1 MRGGRICCLCFKLQ
15 VRFFECSI
23 IHACFFFIFLC
34 LRIQTLTHYTLFE
47 FFWFFFLGTTGDP
60 KPILYLHQFLEIFL
74 ENRLANE
81 LLLNNNTSS
90 SPPSQQLL
98 CFAHLNQDI
107 YFPCMFPISWS
118 AALTSCT
125 LSSLAWDVTCIYL
138 PPDAPFDSHPM
149 LTPEY
154 VHDILEL
161 TPKGP
166 KNGIIMA
173 PAMLRDVVQQHQQQ
187 QQQTSS
193 SCTSSSLHLLQNSY
207 NWIGYGGSPLDFATG
222 EILRKSFSSS
232 SSPIRLQCAMGQTD
246 VGPYDILFNP
256 NPADWNLVQFSE
268 LHGYFL
274 VEFDQREGLWE
285 LCVRRQQKQKG
296 EKGKEGGKEECRHPF
311 LMDEKLDVYHTRDL
325 FRAVR
330 RKKGGGEGEGEKEG
344 EEGETFWQSAGRVD
358 DFIKLSTLTK
368 FHSGQIES
376 ILERWCE
383 EVQTCL
389 VGGEGKIRPWVI
401 VELRQTKKKEEME
414 NGNGMTKTTPPP
426 ESFWLAVDKANEILY
441 SEAKIQREF
450 VVFTDAERPIQRTGK
465 GSVDRK
471 KTVGLYE
478 REIEA
483 LYE

>member
-1 MRGGRICCLCFKLQ
+1 
-15 VRFFECSI
+15 
-23 IHACFFFIFLC
+23 
-34 LRIQTLTHYTLFE
+34 
-47 FFWFFFLGTTGDP
+47 
-60 KPILYLHQFLEIFL
+60 
-74 ENRLANE
+74 
-81 LLLNNNTSS
+81 
-90 SPPSQQLL
+90 
-98 CFAHLNQDI
+98 
-107 YFPCMFPISWS
+107 MFPISWS

-187 QQQTSS
+187 NSS
-193 SCTSSSLHLLQNSY
+193 SSPSSSATCTSSSSLHLLQKSY

-222 EILRKSFSSS
+222 EILRKSFSSSSSS

-274 VEFDQREGLWE
+274 VEFDQRDGLWE
-285 LCVRRQQKQKG
+285 LCVRRQQRQT
-296 EKGKEGGKEECRHPF
+296 EKGGKGGKEECRHPF
-311 LMDEKLDVYHTRDL
+311 LMDEKLEVYHTRDL

-330 RKKGGGEGEGEKEG
+330 RKKGGGEVGEKE
-344 EEGETFWQSAGRVD
+344 EEEEIYWQSAGRVD

-401 VELRQTKKKEEME
+401 VELRHKKKENEKE
-414 NGNGMTKTTPPP
+414 NGNVMTTTTPPP

-450 VVFTDAERPIQRTGK
+450 VVFTDVERPIQRTGK

>member
-1 MRGGRICCLCFKLQ
+1 MFFKL
-15 VRFFECSI
+15 
-23 IHACFFFIFLC
+23 
-34 LRIQTLTHYTLFE
+34 QTLTHYNLLD
-47 FFWFFFLGTTGDP
+47 FFLFFFLGTTGDP

-81 LLLNNNTSS
+81 LLLNNNNNNSSSS
-90 SPPSQQLL
+90 SPSSQLL

-187 QQQTSS
+187 TSS
-193 SCTSSSLHLLQNSY
+193 SSSSSSATCTSSSLNLLQNSY

-222 EILRKSFSSS
+222 EILRKSFSSSSS

-285 LCVRRQQKQKG
+285 LCVRRQQPQK
-296 EKGKEGGKEECRHPF
+296 GGKEECRHPF

-330 RKKGGGEGEGEKEG
+330 RKKGGREGGEGGEGDG
-344 EEGETFWQSAGRVD
+344 EEEIYWQSAGRVD

-389 VGGEGKIRPWVI
+389 VGGEGKTRPWVI
-401 VELRQTKKKEEME
+401 VELRKSKKKDEQE
-414 NGNGMTKTTPPP
+414 NRNGTTASPPPP

-450 VVFTDAERPIQRTGK
+450 VVFTDEERPIQRTGK

>member
-1 MRGGRICCLCFKLQ
+1 
-15 VRFFECSI
+15 
-23 IHACFFFIFLC
+23 
-34 LRIQTLTHYTLFE
+34 
-47 FFWFFFLGTTGDP
+47 
-60 KPILYLHQFLEIFL
+60 
-74 ENRLANE
+74 
-81 LLLNNNTSS
+81 
-90 SPPSQQLL
+90 
-98 CFAHLNQDI
+98 
-107 YFPCMFPISWS
+107 MFPISWS

-166 KNGIIMA
+166 KNGVIMA
-173 PAMLRDVVQQHQQQ
+173 PAMLRDVVQQHQNSSPSR
-187 QQQTSS
+187 TSS
-193 SCTSSSLHLLQNSY
+193 SSLNLLQKSY

-222 EILRKSFSSS
+222 EILRKSFSSSSS

-285 LCVRRQQKQKG
+285 LCVRRQQRQTEKG
-296 EKGKEGGKEECRHPF
+296 EEGGKEECRHPF
-311 LMDEKLDVYHTRDL
+311 LMDEKLEVYHTRDL

-330 RKKGGGEGEGEKEG
+330 RKKGGGEVGEEG
-344 EEGETFWQSAGRVD
+344 EEGGEEEIYWQSAGRVD

-401 VELRQTKKKEEME
+401 VELRKKGRKEEME
-414 NGNGMTKTTPPP
+414 NGNVTTASPPPP

>member
-1 MRGGRICCLCFKLQ
+1 M
-15 VRFFECSI
+15 
-23 IHACFFFIFLC
+23 
-34 LRIQTLTHYTLFE
+34 
-47 FFWFFFLGTTGDP
+47 
-60 KPILYLHQFLEIFL
+60 
-74 ENRLANE
+74 
-81 LLLNNNTSS
+81 
-90 SPPSQQLL
+90 
-98 CFAHLNQDI
+98 
-107 YFPCMFPISWS
+107 
-118 AALTSCT
+118 
-125 LSSLAWDVTCIYL
+125 
-138 PPDAPFDSHPM
+138 
-149 LTPEY
+149 
-154 VHDILEL
+154 
-161 TPKGP
+161 
-166 KNGIIMA
+166 
-173 PAMLRDVVQQHQQQ
+173 
-187 QQQTSS
+187 
-193 SCTSSSLHLLQNSY
+193 
-207 NWIGYGGSPLDFATG
+207 
-222 EILRKSFSSS
+222 
-232 SSPIRLQCAMGQTD
+232 
-246 VGPYDILFNP
+246 
-256 NPADWNLVQFSE
+256 QFSE

-285 LCVRRQQKQKG
+285 LCVRRQQKQKD
-296 EKGKEGGKEECRHPF
+296 GKEECRHPF

-325 FRAVR
+325 FRAVG
-330 RKKGGGEGEGEKEG
+330 RKKGGGEEGEGEGG
-344 EEGETFWQSAGRVD
+344 EEEIYWQSAGRVD

-401 VELRQTKKKEEME
+401 VELRNKTKKEEME
-414 NGNGMTKTTPPP
+414 NGNVMTTTTPPP

>member
-1 MRGGRICCLCFKLQ
+1 
-15 VRFFECSI
+15 
-23 IHACFFFIFLC
+23 
-34 LRIQTLTHYTLFE
+34 
-47 FFWFFFLGTTGDP
+47 
-60 KPILYLHQFLEIFL
+60 
-74 ENRLANE
+74 
-81 LLLNNNTSS
+81 
-90 SPPSQQLL
+90 
-98 CFAHLNQDI
+98 
-107 YFPCMFPISWS
+107 
-118 AALTSCT
+118 
-125 LSSLAWDVTCIYL
+125 
-138 PPDAPFDSHPM
+138 
-149 LTPEY
+149 
-154 VHDILEL
+154 
-161 TPKGP
+161 
-166 KNGIIMA
+166 
-173 PAMLRDVVQQHQQQ
+173 
-187 QQQTSS
+187 
-193 SCTSSSLHLLQNSY
+193 
-207 NWIGYGGSPLDFATG
+207 
-222 EILRKSFSSS
+222 
-232 SSPIRLQCAMGQTD
+232 MGQTD

-285 LCVRRQQKQKG
+285 LCVRRQQPQA
-296 EKGKEGGKEECRHPF
+296 EKGGKGKEECRHPF
-311 LMDEKLDVYHTRDL
+311 LMDEKLEVYHTRDL

-330 RKKGGGEGEGEKEG
+330 RKTGGGEVGEVGEGEGE
-344 EEGETFWQSAGRVD
+344 EEIYWQSAGRVD

-401 VELRQTKKKEEME
+401 VELRQKKKEKE
-414 NGNGMTKTTPPP
+414 NGNGNGTTTTTP

-441 SEAKIQREF
+441 SEAKIQKEF

>member
-1 MRGGRICCLCFKLQ
+1 MFDYPRVAFFLFCLKL
-15 VRFFECSI
+15 
-23 IHACFFFIFLC
+23 
-34 LRIQTLTHYTLFE
+34 QTLTHYNLFE

-81 LLLNNNTSS
+81 LLLNNNNSSSS

-166 KNGIIMA
+166 KNGVIMA

-187 QQQTSS
+187 NSS
-193 SCTSSSLHLLQNSY
+193 SSSSATCTSSSSSSSLNLLQKSY

-285 LCVRRQQKQKG
+285 LCVRRQQPQA
-296 EKGKEGGKEECRHPF
+296 EKGGKGKEECRHPF
-311 LMDEKLDVYHTRDL
+311 LMDEKLEIYHTRDL

-330 RKKGGGEGEGEKEG
+330 RKKEGGEVGG
-344 EEGETFWQSAGRVD
+344 EEIFWQSAGRVD

-376 ILERWCE
+376 ILQTWCE
-383 EVQTCL
+383 EVHTCL

-401 VELRQTKKKEEME
+401 VELRKTKKENEKENE
-414 NGNGMTKTTPPP
+414 NVTTASPPPP

-441 SEAKIQREF
+441 SEAKIQKEF
-450 VVFTDAERPIQRTGK
+450 VVFTDEERPIQRTGK

>member
-1 MRGGRICCLCFKLQ
+1 
-15 VRFFECSI
+15 
-23 IHACFFFIFLC
+23 
-34 LRIQTLTHYTLFE
+34 
-47 FFWFFFLGTTGDP
+47 
-60 KPILYLHQFLEIFL
+60 
-74 ENRLANE
+74 
-81 LLLNNNTSS
+81 
-90 SPPSQQLL
+90 
-98 CFAHLNQDI
+98 
-107 YFPCMFPISWS
+107 MFPISWS

-166 KNGIIMA
+166 KNGVIMA

-187 QQQTSS
+187 NSS
-193 SCTSSSLHLLQNSY
+193 SSSSSPSSSATCTSSSSSLNLLQKSY

-222 EILRKSFSSS
+222 EILRKCFSSS

-246 VGPYDILFNP
+246 VGPYDIVFNP

-296 EKGKEGGKEECRHPF
+296 GKGKEECRHPF
-311 LMDEKLDVYHTRDL
+311 LMDEKLEIYHTRDL

-330 RKKGGGEGEGEKEG
+330 RKKGGGEEGEEEG

-401 VELRQTKKKEEME
+401 VELRNKTKKEERE
-414 NGNGMTKTTPPP
+414 NANGTTASLTPP
-426 ESFWLAVDKANEILY
+426 ESFWLAVNKANEILY
-441 SEAKIQREF
+441 SEAKIQKEF

>member
-1 MRGGRICCLCFKLQ
+1 
-15 VRFFECSI
+15 
-23 IHACFFFIFLC
+23 
-34 LRIQTLTHYTLFE
+34 
-47 FFWFFFLGTTGDP
+47 
-60 KPILYLHQFLEIFL
+60 
-74 ENRLANE
+74 
-81 LLLNNNTSS
+81 
-90 SPPSQQLL
+90 
-98 CFAHLNQDI
+98 
-107 YFPCMFPISWS
+107 
-118 AALTSCT
+118 
-125 LSSLAWDVTCIYL
+125 
-138 PPDAPFDSHPM
+138 M

-187 QQQTSS
+187 NSS
-193 SCTSSSLHLLQNSY
+193 SFSPSSCKSSLNLLQKSY

-222 EILRKSFSSS
+222 EILRKSFSSSSS

-285 LCVRRQQKQKG
+285 LCVRRQQRQTEKG
-296 EKGKEGGKEECRHPF
+296 EGGKWGKGKEECRHPF

-330 RKKGGGEGEGEKEG
+330 RKKGGGEEEGEGEG
-344 EEGETFWQSAGRVD
+344 EEEIYWQSAGRVD

-376 ILERWCE
+376 ILETWCE

-401 VELRQTKKKEEME
+401 VELRNKKNEKKE
-414 NGNGMTKTTPPP
+414 NGTTASPLP

>member
-1 MRGGRICCLCFKLQ
+1 
-15 VRFFECSI
+15 
-23 IHACFFFIFLC
+23 
-34 LRIQTLTHYTLFE
+34 
-47 FFWFFFLGTTGDP
+47 
-60 KPILYLHQFLEIFL
+60 
-74 ENRLANE
+74 
-81 LLLNNNTSS
+81 
-90 SPPSQQLL
+90 
-98 CFAHLNQDI
+98 
-107 YFPCMFPISWS
+107 
-118 AALTSCT
+118 
-125 LSSLAWDVTCIYL
+125 
-138 PPDAPFDSHPM
+138 
-149 LTPEY
+149 
-154 VHDILEL
+154 
-161 TPKGP
+161 
-166 KNGIIMA
+166 
-173 PAMLRDVVQQHQQQ
+173 
-187 QQQTSS
+187 
-193 SCTSSSLHLLQNSY
+193 
-207 NWIGYGGSPLDFATG
+207 
-222 EILRKSFSSS
+222 
-232 SSPIRLQCAMGQTD
+232 MGQTD

-285 LCVRRQQKQKG
+285 LCVRRQQRQT
-296 EKGKEGGKEECRHPF
+296 EKGGKGKEECRHPF
-311 LMDEKLDVYHTRDL
+311 LMDEKLEVYHTRDL

-330 RKKGGGEGEGEKEG
+330 RKKGGGEEGEGEKEG
-344 EEGETFWQSAGRVD
+344 EEIYWQSAGRVD

-401 VELRQTKKKEEME
+401 VELRQTKNEKE
-414 NGNGMTKTTPPP
+414 NGNGNVTTASPP

-450 VVFTDAERPIQRTGK
+450 VVFTDEERPIQRTGK

>member
-1 MRGGRICCLCFKLQ
+1 MFHHTRVVFL
-15 VRFFECSI
+15 FFPLE
-23 IHACFFFIFLC
+23 
-34 LRIQTLTHYTLFE
+34 IQTLTHYNLFE

-81 LLLNNNTSS
+81 LLLNNNNSSSS

-187 QQQTSS
+187 NSS
-193 SCTSSSLHLLQNSY
+193 SSSATCTSSSASSLTLLQKSY

-222 EILRKSFSSS
+222 EILRKSFSSSSSSS

-285 LCVRRQQKQKG
+285 LCVRRQQPQK
-296 EKGKEGGKEECRHPF
+296 GGKEECRHPF

-330 RKKGGGEGEGEKEG
+330 RKKGGGEEEAQKGG
-344 EEGETFWQSAGRVD
+344 EEEIYWQSAGRVD

-376 ILERWCE
+376 ILETWCE

-401 VELRQTKKKEEME
+401 VELRQKKNEKE
-414 NGNGMTKTTPPP
+414 NGTTAMLTPP

-450 VVFTDAERPIQRTGK
+450 VVFTDEERPIQRTGK

>member
-1 MRGGRICCLCFKLQ
+1 MFDYSRVFFKLQ
-15 VRFFECSI
+15 I
-23 IHACFFFIFLC
+23 
-34 LRIQTLTHYTLFE
+34 LTHYNLFG
-47 FFWFFFLGTTGDP
+47 LPSPKNSGTTGDP

-81 LLLNNNTSS
+81 LLLNKNNSSS
-90 SPPSQQLL
+90 SPSSQKLL

-173 PAMLRDVVQQHQQQ
+173 PAMLRDVVQQHQQ
-187 QQQTSS
+187 TSS
-193 SCTSSSLHLLQNSY
+193 SSSSPSSSATCTSSSLNLLQKSY

-232 SSPIRLQCAMGQTD
+232 SSSSPIRLQCAMGQTD
-246 VGPYDILFNP
+246 VGPYDILLNP

-274 VEFDQREGLWE
+274 VEFDQRDGLWE
-285 LCVRRQQKQKG
+285 LCVRRQKRQTEKG
-296 EKGKEGGKEECRHPF
+296 EEGGKEECRHPF
-311 LMDEKLDVYHTRDL
+311 LMDEKLEVYHTRDL

-330 RKKGGGEGEGEKEG
+330 RKKGGGEEEGGEEKE
-344 EEGETFWQSAGRVD
+344 EIYWQSAGRVD
-358 DFIKLSTLTK
+358 DFIKLSSLTK

-401 VELRQTKKKEEME
+401 VELRKTKKKEEME
-414 NGNGMTKTTPPP
+414 NGNGTTASPPPP

-441 SEAKIQREF
+441 SEAKIQKDF
-450 VVFTDAERPIQRTGK
+450 VVFTDEERPIQRTGK

-471 KTVGLYE
+471 KTVGLYA
-478 REIEA
+478 REVEA

>member
-1 MRGGRICCLCFKLQ
+1 
-15 VRFFECSI
+15 
-23 IHACFFFIFLC
+23 
-34 LRIQTLTHYTLFE
+34 
-47 FFWFFFLGTTGDP
+47 
-60 KPILYLHQFLEIFL
+60 
-74 ENRLANE
+74 
-81 LLLNNNTSS
+81 
-90 SPPSQQLL
+90 
-98 CFAHLNQDI
+98 
-107 YFPCMFPISWS
+107 MFPISWS

-187 QQQTSS
+187 NSSS
-193 SCTSSSLHLLQNSY
+193 SCTSSLNLLQQSY

-222 EILRKSFSSS
+222 EILRKSFSSSSS

-285 LCVRRQQKQKG
+285 LCVRRQQKQT
-296 EKGKEGGKEECRHPF
+296 EKGGKWGKEECRHPF
-311 LMDEKLDVYHTRDL
+311 LMDEKLEVYHTRDL

-330 RKKGGGEGEGEKEG
+330 RKKVGREGGGEGE
-344 EEGETFWQSAGRVD
+344 EEEIYWQSAGRVD

-401 VELRQTKKKEEME
+401 VELRKSKKENEKE
-414 NGNGMTKTTPPP
+414 NGTTTSPPPP

-450 VVFTDAERPIQRTGK
+450 VVFTDEKRPIQRTGK

>member
-1 MRGGRICCLCFKLQ
+1 MAFFLFFCLK
-15 VRFFECSI
+15 
-23 IHACFFFIFLC
+23 IH
-34 LRIQTLTHYTLFE
+34 TLTHDNLFE
-47 FFWFFFLGTTGDP
+47 SFSFFFLGTTGDP

-81 LLLNNNTSS
+81 LLLNNNNSSSS
-90 SPPSQQLL
+90 SPPSQLL

-138 PPDAPFDSHPM
+138 PADAPFDSHPM
-149 LTPEY
+149 LTQEY

-187 QQQTSS
+187 QDSSASPSS
-193 SCTSSSLHLLQNSY
+193 SATCTSSSLNLLQKSY

-222 EILRKSFSSS
+222 EILRKSFSSSSS

-285 LCVRRQQKQKG
+285 LCVRRQQPQA
-296 EKGKEGGKEECRHPF
+296 EKGGKGKEECRHPF

-330 RKKGGGEGEGEKEG
+330 RKKGGGEGEGEKE
-344 EEGETFWQSAGRVD
+344 EIYWQSAGRVD

-401 VELRQTKKKEEME
+401 VELRQKKNEKE
-414 NGNGMTKTTPPP
+414 NGNVMTTTTPPP

-450 VVFTDAERPIQRTGK
+450 VVFTDEERPIQRTGK

-483 LYE
+483 LYK

>member
-1 MRGGRICCLCFKLQ
+1 
-15 VRFFECSI
+15 
-23 IHACFFFIFLC
+23 
-34 LRIQTLTHYTLFE
+34 
-47 FFWFFFLGTTGDP
+47 
-60 KPILYLHQFLEIFL
+60 
-74 ENRLANE
+74 
-81 LLLNNNTSS
+81 
-90 SPPSQQLL
+90 
-98 CFAHLNQDI
+98 
-107 YFPCMFPISWS
+107 MFPISWS

-187 QQQTSS
+187 QQQNSSSSSFSPS
-193 SCTSSSLHLLQNSY
+193 SCTSSSSSLNLLQKSY

-232 SSPIRLQCAMGQTD
+232 SSSSSSIRLQCAMGQTD

-285 LCVRRQQKQKG
+285 LCVRRQQRQTENG
-296 EKGKEGGKEECRHPF
+296 GKWGKEECRHPF
-311 LMDEKLDVYHTRDL
+311 LMDEKLEVYHTRDL

-330 RKKGGGEGEGEKEG
+330 RKKGGGEVGEGEKE
-344 EEGETFWQSAGRVD
+344 EIYWQSAGRVD

-401 VELRQTKKKEEME
+401 VELRQKKKKEEME
-414 NGNGMTKTTPPP
+414 NGNGTTMLTPP

-450 VVFTDAERPIQRTGK
+450 VVFTDEERPIQRTGK

>member
-1 MRGGRICCLCFKLQ
+1 MFDYPCVFFKL
-15 VRFFECSI
+15 
-23 IHACFFFIFLC
+23 
-34 LRIQTLTHYTLFE
+34 QTLTHYNLFD
-47 FFWFFFLGTTGDP
+47 FPSPKNSGTTGDP

-81 LLLNNNTSS
+81 LLLNNTSS
-90 SPPSQQLL
+90 SSSSSPSSQKLL

-173 PAMLRDVVQQHQQQ
+173 PAMLRDVVQQHQNSSP
-187 QQQTSS
+187 SS
-193 SCTSSSLHLLQNSY
+193 SATCTSSSSSLDLLQNSY

-296 EKGKEGGKEECRHPF
+296 GKEECRHPF

-330 RKKGGGEGEGEKEG
+330 RKKGGGEGEGEKE
-344 EEGETFWQSAGRVD
+344 EEIYWQSAGRVD
-358 DFIKLSTLTK
+358 DFIKLSSLTK

-401 VELRQTKKKEEME
+401 VELRKSKKENEKE
-414 NGNGMTKTTPPP
+414 NGNVMTASPPP

-441 SEAKIQREF
+441 SEAKIQKEF
-450 VVFTDAERPIQRTGK
+450 VVFTDEERPIQRTGK

-483 LYE
+483 LYK